1 MHNLMQDIRY
11 GARMLSKN
19 RLATV
24 VCAAALALGIGAN
37 TAIFSVAEGFLLHPV
52 PFKDSGRL
60 AAIVNVRPEQNIDRN
75 AIAPA
80 TFLDWKEQAKS
91 FEKLDAYVYDEVNLT
106 GVGQAEKIQGID
118 VTADFFSTLGVK
130 PLIGRTFLPE
140 EQVPGKDQEIILSYG
155 LWERRFA
162 SDLGVLGRIV
172 KVDGKAFTIVGVM
185 GKGFDFP
192 RPGEAWIPL
201 ALTPKQKTLR
211 DSRYLW
217 PIGQLGSG
225 VSLKQAAAELNT
237 IGERQASEFPEAY
250 KGWQLR
256 LMSIREF
263 ATSDLTRQY
272 TLLLLGA
279 VGFVLLIACADVA
292 NVQFARLSGRQKE
305 LAVRTAMGASRSRII
320 SQLLTESILLSLVGA
335 GLGLIFAQWDIAL
348 ILSHMP
354 PDVARFIAG
363 WNTISLD
370 KNAFLFTLGIALMSG
385 IVSGIAPA
393 LMVSRTNIS
402 ETLKESG
409 RGSSAGRARQRVRNI
424 LVVAE
429 ISLSLILLVGAG
441 LLVRGFGALLNVNEK
456 CKPETLLTFT
466 LSLPESQYKEPAQRL
481 AFHEKALQGLAGLPG
496 VRSASIVSNVPYSG
510 GGGINTRS
518 FAIEGRS
525 GGGRSEVLAAI
536 VQTVSPNYFGVMN
549 IEPREGRLLENSDGN
564 ETVSVAVISRSL
576 VRRYFVGENPLGR
589 KVRVNPE
596 DETSPWMT
604 IVGIV
609 DDVHYSWIVK
619 EDIPTI
625 YRSFRQTPRPYI
637 SYMLRTEGDPSS
649 FTSAARS
656 QIAVIDPEIP
666 IFEVKALD
674 KVISDSIIGIEYV
687 AAMMGVMGV
696 IALVLA
702 SVGVYGVMSYAVAER
717 TNEFGIRMA
726 MGATAGDIQK
736 LVLGKGFF
744 LTALGVGLGLPLA
757 FAMANALSSL
767 LFGVSAADPLAF
779 IVLPLV
785 LATVSML
792 ASYLPA
798 LRAVRVDPIVAL
810 RYE

>member
-1 MHNLMQDIRY
+1 MHNLMQDVRY
-11 GARMLSKN
+11 GARMLWKN

-52 PFKDSGRL
+52 PFEDSGRL

-80 TFLDWKEQAKS
+80 TYLDWKAQSKS
-91 FEKLDAYVYDEVNLT
+91 FEKLEAYGYDEVNLT

-118 VTADFFSTLGVK
+118 VTADFFGMLGVK
-130 PLIGRTFLPE
+130 PKIGRTFLPE
-140 EQVPGKDQEIILSYG
+140 EQEPGKDQEIILGYG

-162 SDLGVLGRIV
+162 SDPGILGKIV
-172 KVDGKAFTIVGVM
+172 KVDGKSYTIVGVM
-185 GKGFDFP
+185 EKGFDFP

-211 DSRYLW
+211 DSRYLY
-217 PIGQLGSG
+217 PIGQLGPG

-237 IGERQASEFPEAY
+237 IGERQAQAYPESY

-256 LMSIREF
+256 LMSLREF

-272 TLLLLGA
+272 TLLLMGA

-292 NVQFARLSGRQKE
+292 NVQFARLSGRQRE
-305 LAVRTAMGASRSRII
+305 LAVRTALGASRGRII
-320 SQLLTESILLSLVGA
+320 SQLLTESILLSLIGA

-354 PDVARFIAG
+354 PDVAKFIAG

-370 KNAFLFTLGIALMSG
+370 SNAFLFTLGIALMSG

-393 LMVSRTNIS
+393 LLVSRTNIS
-402 ETLKESG
+402 ETLKEGG
-409 RGSSAGRARQRVRNI
+409 RGSSAGRARQRVRNV

-429 ISLSLILLVGAG
+429 ISLSLVLLVGAG
-441 LLVRGFGALLNVNEK
+441 LLVKGFGALLNVNEK
-456 CKPETLLTFT
+456 CHPETLLTFH
-466 LSLPESQYKEPAQRL
+466 LSLPEVQYKEPAQRL
-481 AFHEKALQGLAGLPG
+481 AFHEKALQGLAGVPG
-496 VRSASIVSNVPYSG
+496 VRSATIVSTVPYGEG
-510 GGGINTRS
+510 GGAGTRS
-518 FAIEGRS
+518 FAIEGQPIGER
-525 GGGRSEVLAAI
+525 GEVRAAI
-536 VQTVSPNYFGVMN
+536 VQTISPNYFGVMN
-549 IEPREGRLLENSDGN
+549 IALREGRLLENSDRDVTTG
-564 ETVSVAVISRSL
+564 VVVISQSL
-576 VRRYFVGENPLGR
+576 ARRYFPGESTLGR
-589 KVRVNPE
+589 KLRINPE

-604 IVGIV
+604 VIGIV
-609 DDVHYSWIVK
+609 DDVHYSWITK
-619 EDIPTI
+619 EDVPTI
-625 YRSFRQTPRPYI
+625 YRSFRQSPRGYV
-637 SYMLRTEGDPSS
+637 SYLLRAEADPLS
-649 FTSAARS
+649 FTGAARS
-656 QIAVIDPEIP
+656 QIASIDPDIP
-666 IFEVKALD
+666 IFEVKTLD
-674 KVISDSIIGIEYV
+674 RVISDSIIGIAYV
-687 AAMMGVMGV
+687 ATMMGVMGV

-726 MGATAGDIQK
+726 MGATASDIQK
-736 LVLGKGFF
+736 LVLGKGFL

-757 FAMANALSSL
+757 FGMASALSSL
-767 LFGVSAADPLAF
+767 LFGVKAADPVAF
-779 IVLPLV
+779 IGLPLV
-785 LATVSML
+785 LAAVSML
-792 ASYLPA
+792 ASYVPA
-798 LRAVRVDPIVAL
+798 MRAVRVDPIVAL